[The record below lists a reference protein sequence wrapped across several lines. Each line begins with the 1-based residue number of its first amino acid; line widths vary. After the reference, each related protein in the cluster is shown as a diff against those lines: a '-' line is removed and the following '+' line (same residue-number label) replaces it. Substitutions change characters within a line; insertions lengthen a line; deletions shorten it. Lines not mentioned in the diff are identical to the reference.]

1 MFNIFIILK
10 INTYMVTRK
19 NNSKNRGKVRITSGE
34 WKNRNLE
41 VPDIDGLRPTSE
53 RVRETLFNWLMP
65 SIHKSVCLDLFAGSG
80 SLGFEALSRGAK
92 HCTFVEKSKLAFSQ
106 IKTTRT
112 SLNAVNSE
120 VHNCDAI
127 DFLSSV
133 HNHNFNLVFLDPP
146 FSDDYL
152 ISSIE
157 SIHEYQLV
165 SRGGYIYI
173 EFNKN
178 NDLFDLPDNWS
189 VIRKKIY
196 GNVCFILIEVV

>member
-1 MFNIFIILK
+1 
-10 INTYMVTRK
+10 MVTRK

-112 SLNAVNSE
+112 SLNALNSE

-165 SRGGYIYI
+165 SSGGYIYI

>member
-1 MFNIFIILK
+1 
-10 INTYMVTRK
+10 MVTRR

-80 SLGFEALSRGAK
+80 SLGFEALSRGAR
-92 HCTFVEKSKLAFSQ
+92 HCTFVEKSKLAFRQ

-112 SLNAVNSE
+112 ILNAVNSE
-120 VHNCDAI
+120 AHNCDAI

>member
-1 MFNIFIILK
+1 
-10 INTYMVTRK
+10 MVARK

-92 HCTFVEKSKLAFSQ
+92 HCTFVEKSKFAYSQ

-112 SLNAVNSE
+112 SLNALNSE

-165 SRGGYIYI
+165 SSGGYIYI

>member
-1 MFNIFIILK
+1 
-10 INTYMVTRK
+10 MVTRK

-133 HNHNFNLVFLDPP
+133 HNHNLNLVFLDPP

>member
-1 MFNIFIILK
+1 
-10 INTYMVTRK
+10 MVTRK

-157 SIHEYQLV
+157 SIREYQLV
-165 SRGGYIYI
+165 SSGGYIYI

>member
-1 MFNIFIILK
+1 
-10 INTYMVTRK
+10 MVTRR

-173 EFNKN
+173 EFNQN
-178 NDLFDLPDNWS
+178 NDLFDLPDNLS

>member
-1 MFNIFIILK
+1 
-10 INTYMVTRK
+10 MVTRR
-19 NNSKNRGKVRITSGE
+19 NNSKNRRKVRITSGE

-41 VPDIDGLRPTSE
+41 VADIDGLRPTSE

-165 SRGGYIYI
+165 SSGGYIYI

>member
-1 MFNIFIILK
+1 
-10 INTYMVTRK
+10 MVTGK

-41 VPDIDGLRPTSE
+41 VPDIDRLRPTSE

-80 SLGFEALSRGAK
+80 SLGFEALSRGAR
-92 HCTFVEKSKLAFSQ
+92 HCTFVEKSKLAFRQ

-112 SLNAVNSE
+112 ILNAMNSE
-120 VHNCDAI
+120 IHNCDAI

>member
-1 MFNIFIILK
+1 
-10 INTYMVTRK
+10 MVTRR

-34 WKNRNLE
+34 WKNRNLQ
-41 VPDIDGLRPTSE
+41 VPGIDGLRPTSE

-106 IKTTRT
+106 IKITRT

-165 SRGGYIYI
+165 SSGGYIYI
-173 EFNKN
+173 EFNKD
-178 NDLFDLPDNWS
+178 NDLSDLPDNWS

>member
-1 MFNIFIILK
+1 
-10 INTYMVTRK
+10 MVTRR

-80 SLGFEALSRGAK
+80 SLGFEALSRGAR
-92 HCTFVEKSKLAFSQ
+92 HCTFVEKSKLAFRQ

-112 SLNAVNSE
+112 ILNAMNSE
-120 VHNCDAI
+120 AHNCDAI

-152 ISSIE
+152 TSSIE

>member
-1 MFNIFIILK
+1 
-10 INTYMVTRK
+10 MVTRR

-178 NDLFDLPDNWS
+178 NNLFDLPDNWS

>member
-1 MFNIFIILK
+1 
-10 INTYMVTRK
+10 MVARK

-165 SRGGYIYI
+165 SSGGYIYI
-173 EFNKN
+173 EINKN
-178 NDLFDLPDNWS
+178 NDLSDLPDNWS

>member
-1 MFNIFIILK
+1 
-10 INTYMVTRK
+10 MVARK

-165 SRGGYIYI
+165 SSGGYIYI

-178 NDLFDLPDNWS
+178 NDLSDLPDNWS

>member
-1 MFNIFIILK
+1 
-10 INTYMVTRK
+10 MVAKK

-165 SRGGYIYI
+165 SSGGYIYI
-173 EFNKN
+173 EINKN
-178 NDLFDLPDNWS
+178 NDLSDLPDNWS

>member
-1 MFNIFIILK
+1 
-10 INTYMVTRK
+10 MVTRK

-112 SLNAVNSE
+112 SLNAVNSV

-196 GNVCFILIEVV
+196 GNVCFNLIEIV

>member
-1 MFNIFIILK
+1 
-10 INTYMVTRK
+10 MVTRR

-112 SLNAVNSE
+112 SLNAVKSE

-196 GNVCFILIEVV
+196 GNVCFILIEIV

>member
-1 MFNIFIILK
+1 
-10 INTYMVTRK
+10 MVTRR

-80 SLGFEALSRGAK
+80 SLGFEALSRGAR
-92 HCTFVEKSKLAFSQ
+92 HCTFVEKSKLAFRQ

-112 SLNAVNSE
+112 ILNAMNSE
-120 VHNCDAI
+120 AHNCDAI

-146 FSDDYL
+146 FLDDYL

>member
-1 MFNIFIILK
+1 
-10 INTYMVTRK
+10 MVTRK
-19 NNSKNRGKVRITSGE
+19 NNSKNRGKVRITSGK

-165 SRGGYIYI
+165 SSGGYIYI

-178 NDLFDLPDNWS
+178 NDLSDLPDNWS

>member
-1 MFNIFIILK
+1 
-10 INTYMVTRK
+10 MVTRK

-80 SLGFEALSRGAK
+80 SLGFEALSRGAR
-92 HCTFVEKSKLAFSQ
+92 HCTFVEKSKLAFRQ

-112 SLNAVNSE
+112 ILNAMNSE
-120 VHNCDAI
+120 AHNCDAI

-178 NDLFDLPDNWS
+178 NDLSDLPDNWS

>member
-1 MFNIFIILK
+1 
-10 INTYMVTRK
+10 MVTRR

-165 SRGGYIYI
+165 SSGGYIYI
-173 EFNKN
+173 EFNKD
-178 NDLFDLPDNWS
+178 NDLSDLPDNWS

>member
-1 MFNIFIILK
+1 
-10 INTYMVTRK
+10 MVTRR

-173 EFNKN
+173 EFNKD
-178 NDLFDLPDNWS
+178 NDLSDLPDNWS

>member
-1 MFNIFIILK
+1 
-10 INTYMVTRK
+10 MVTRR

-92 HCTFVEKSKLAFSQ
+92 HCTFVEKSKLAFRQ

>member
-1 MFNIFIILK
+1 
-10 INTYMVTRK
+10 MVTRR

-80 SLGFEALSRGAK
+80 SLGFEALSRGAR
-92 HCTFVEKSKLAFSQ
+92 HCTFVEKSKLAFRQ

-112 SLNAVNSE
+112 ILNAMNSE
-120 VHNCDAI
+120 AHNCDAI

>member
-1 MFNIFIILK
+1 
-10 INTYMVTRK
+10 MVTRK

-165 SRGGYIYI
+165 SSGGYIYI
-173 EFNKN
+173 EFNKD
-178 NDLFDLPDNWS
+178 NDLSDLPDNWS

>member
-1 MFNIFIILK
+1 
-10 INTYMVTRK
+10 MVTRK

-112 SLNAVNSE
+112 SLNALNSE

-133 HNHNFNLVFLDPP
+133 HSHNFNLVFLDPP

-165 SRGGYIYI
+165 SSGGYIYI

>member
-1 MFNIFIILK
+1 
-10 INTYMVTRK
+10 MVTRR

-80 SLGFEALSRGAK
+80 SLGFEALSRGAR
-92 HCTFVEKSKLAFSQ
+92 HCTFVEKSKLAFRQ

-112 SLNAVNSE
+112 ILNAMNSE
-120 VHNCDAI
+120 AHNCDAI

-196 GNVCFILIEVV
+196 GNVCFILIEVA

>member
-1 MFNIFIILK
+1 
-10 INTYMVTRK
+10 MVAGR

-80 SLGFEALSRGAK
+80 SLGFEALSRGAR
-92 HCTFVEKSKLAFSQ
+92 HCTFVEKSKLAFRQ

-112 SLNAVNSE
+112 ILNAMNSE
-120 VHNCDAI
+120 AHNCDAI

-178 NDLFDLPDNWS
+178 NDLFDLPYNWS

-196 GNVCFILIEVV
+196 GNVCFILIEVA

>member
-1 MFNIFIILK
+1 
-10 INTYMVTRK
+10 MVTRR

-165 SRGGYIYI
+165 SSGGYIYI
-173 EFNKN
+173 EFN
-178 NDLFDLPDNWS
+178 
-189 VIRKKIY
+189 
-196 GNVCFILIEVV
+196 

>member
-1 MFNIFIILK
+1 
-10 INTYMVTRK
+10 MVTRR

-112 SLNAVNSE
+112 SINAVNSE

>member
-1 MFNIFIILK
+1 
-10 INTYMVTRK
+10 MVARK

-127 DFLSSV
+127 DFLSSD

-165 SRGGYIYI
+165 SSGGYIYI

-178 NDLFDLPDNWS
+178 NDLSDLPDNWS

>member
-1 MFNIFIILK
+1 
-10 INTYMVTRK
+10 MVARK

-127 DFLSSV
+127 DFLSSD

>member
-1 MFNIFIILK
+1 
-10 INTYMVTRK
+10 MVTRK

-112 SLNAVNSE
+112 SLNALNSE

-165 SRGGYIYI
+165 SSGGYIYI

-178 NDLFDLPDNWS
+178 NDLSDLPDNWS

>member
-1 MFNIFIILK
+1 
-10 INTYMVTRK
+10 MVTRR

-80 SLGFEALSRGAK
+80 SLGFEALSRGAR
-92 HCTFVEKSKLAFSQ
+92 HCTFVEKSKLAFRQ

-112 SLNAVNSE
+112 ILNAMNSE
-120 VHNCDAI
+120 AHNCDAI

-178 NDLFDLPDNWS
+178 NDLFDLPYNWS

-196 GNVCFILIEVV
+196 GNVCFILIEVA

>member
-1 MFNIFIILK
+1 
-10 INTYMVTRK
+10 MVTRR

-92 HCTFVEKSKLAFSQ
+92 HCTFVEKSKLAFCQ

-112 SLNAVNSE
+112 SLNALNSE

-196 GNVCFILIEVV
+196 GNVCFNLIEIV

>member
-1 MFNIFIILK
+1 
-10 INTYMVTRK
+10 MVTRR

-80 SLGFEALSRGAK
+80 SLGFEALSRGAR
-92 HCTFVEKSKLAFSQ
+92 HCTFVEKSKLAFRQ

>member
-1 MFNIFIILK
+1 
-10 INTYMVTRK
+10 MVTRR

-165 SRGGYIYI
+165 SSGGYIYI

-196 GNVCFILIEVV
+196 GNVCFNLIEIV

>member
-1 MFNIFIILK
+1 
-10 INTYMVTRK
+10 MVTRK

-112 SLNAVNSE
+112 SLNALNSE

-133 HNHNFNLVFLDPP
+133 HSHNFNLVFLDPP

-165 SRGGYIYI
+165 SSGGYIYI
-173 EFNKN
+173 EFDKN
-178 NDLFDLPDNWS
+178 NDLSDLPDNWS

>member
-1 MFNIFIILK
+1 
-10 INTYMVTRK
+10 MVTRK

-80 SLGFEALSRGAK
+80 SLGFEALSRGAR
-92 HCTFVEKSKLAFSQ
+92 HCTFVEKSKLAFRQ

-112 SLNAVNSE
+112 ILNAMNSE
-120 VHNCDAI
+120 AHNCDAI

>member
-1 MFNIFIILK
+1 
-10 INTYMVTRK
+10 MVTRR

-80 SLGFEALSRGAK
+80 SLGFEALSRGAR
-92 HCTFVEKSKLAFSQ
+92 HCTFVEKSKLAFRQ

-112 SLNAVNSE
+112 ILNAMNSE
-120 VHNCDAI
+120 IHNCDAI

-146 FSDDYL
+146 FSDDHL

-196 GNVCFILIEVV
+196 GNVCFILIEIV

>member
-1 MFNIFIILK
+1 
-10 INTYMVTRK
+10 MVTRR

-196 GNVCFILIEVV
+196 GNVCFILIEIV